1 MEYQKAGSNFFNELY
16 GMLTAFEGPHRR
28 PKDVGDGVITIGV
41 GYNLT
46 TGEDSVRRLT
56 LQQLGLKLEAN
67 TAAQVT
73 PAILLE
79 RGYLKRLIDALKAGP
94 SQIDTL
100 HQIMADR
107 ASKAASDPSFA
118 AYIGSASPRS
128 SFEFSSGVL
137 GDIEMK
143 AVMQEG
149 IKPFAS
155 KVDSKLGY
163 STGNAPDQYQ
173 TSWERAVL
181 ISLAFN
187 GFGAWPSGLT
197 KAIQSGDRAEAW
209 FQIRYLSNYIGSKF
223 SQGTALSVKE
233 QIYFE
238 KNIDK
243 GWAKRRYAEAE
254 IFGLYD
260 KPSAVT
266 EAEAKQIYKMLETH
280 RAEIFAYEKYYGLTP
295 DGSVGLR
302 GNQVAVAASEYQYL
316 VGTKTLVQ
324 SLEPARKAFI
334 EWLNTTL
341 PADKQFTASAIDAI
355 NPAAIYYG
363 GDNVPV
369 QVLDARADDARSGN
383 DLNKNILV
391 GGSGSDILIGGKN
404 DDVLV
409 GRAGLDTYIQT
420 TGDGNDTL
428 IDSDR
433 KGRIILN
440 KAGDTSGNNN
450 SAASLFIG
458 VPGQAN
464 TWKSLD
470 GALTLTRDGPGG
482 NWVLSFEGGSID
494 LGTTLNDGSLGIRRV
509 DALVDPQTN
518 GQPIQG
524 DLKPI
529 DSDPAQQGDQF
540 AADEYGN
547 LVVGTE
553 AEPDRADTLYDRP
566 GNDRIISGGGNDV
579 INATRGGDNV
589 IEAGSGRDWVYGG
602 IGNDIIIGGAGA
614 DILQGGNGNDRL
626 YAGDKITLEQAI
638 TQGRSQSGTGLKGD
652 WLSGNN
658 GDDILVG
665 GADNDV
671 LSGGAGNDLLI
682 GGAGDD
688 DLFGDIDWVP
698 TSLNWSGSLVAN
710 TLAYAPVIGNAHPS
724 GEGADRSGNDIIYAG
739 AGNDRAWGGLG
750 DDILYGEAGSD
761 YLHGNGG
768 NDNLFG
774 GSDDDFLWGD
784 SIELAGDTETEPG
797 DDYLDGGDG
806 NDYLNGGDGNDILIG
821 GKGNDTLVGGKGDD
835 IYLYNKGDGVDTIDD
850 RDGNNITAGYGKN
863 TLLFG
868 AGIKAENIK
877 LKLGSLLLDLGDG
890 DQIHIENFDPQ
901 DAENSVSIDRFEFAD
916 GTTLSAAQL
925 LERGFDIDGVE
936 GDNILTGTSV
946 ADRMRGF
953 GGNDYLYGGK
963 GDDVLDGGGGQN
975 LLMGAEG
982 DDSYIVRSADV
993 ALAPVPEGQPQMLTT
1008 TIDDALGSN
1017 RIRLDVAEQP
1027 LSVVKVNEGYGL
1039 LWAANGGQAGV
1050 HLQNMGTAGHASV
1063 EFSDGRTVTVRQI
1076 VGEGLAQEQ
1085 YVYSNTTGDVLIGG
1099 ALNDSLVGNGQGRS
1113 AARAC
1118 RSVAMK
1124 NITNYWRP
1132 ITAKRQ
1138 FIGNSAAG
1146 KRPRACSWLSA
1157 AAGGKLTGDMD
1168 LACFNV
1174 VIYGSEKN
1182 DKVRGLGGN
1191 DALAGG
1197 EGNDDIEGGD
1207 GNDLIASLT
1216 VNEDILEV
1224 AA

>member
-266 EAEAKQIYKMLETH
+266 EAEAKQVYKMLETH

-494 LGTTLNDGSLGIRRV
+494 LGGSLDQGQLGMRWI
-509 DALVDPQTN
+509 DAPVEPQIN
-518 GQPIQG
+518 GSTLLG
-524 DLKPI
+524 DRKPLTAEELAGQSPT
-529 DSDPAQQGDQF
+529 DVLGNVRTSDTPQV
-540 AADEYGN
+540 N
-547 LVVGTE
+547 
-553 AEPDRADTLYDRP
+553 RADTLS
-566 GNDRIISGGGNDV
+566 GSANNDHIQSLG
-579 INATRGGDNV
+579 
-589 IEAGSGRDWVYGG
+589 
-602 IGNDIIIGGAGA
+602 GNDIIDGKDGDDYIEAGGGR
-614 DILQGGNGNDRL
+614 DRVQGGTGKDVV
-626 YAGDKITLEQAI
+626 
-638 TQGRSQSGTGLKGD
+638 SGGG
-652 WLSGNN
+652 
-658 GDDILVG
+658 VG
-665 GADNDV
+665 GALTD
-671 LSGGAGNDLLI
+671 A
-682 GGAGDD
+682 
-688 DLFGDIDWVP
+688 
-698 TSLNWSGSLVAN
+698 
-710 TLAYAPVIGNAHPS
+710 
-724 GEGADRSGNDIIYAG
+724 
-739 AGNDRAWGGLG
+739 
-750 DDILYGEAGSD
+750 
-761 YLHGNGG
+761 
-768 NDNLFG
+768 
-774 GSDDDFLWGD
+774 
-784 SIELAGDTETEPG
+784 
-797 DDYLDGGDG
+797 
-806 NDYLNGGDGNDILIG
+806 
-821 GKGNDTLVGGKGDD
+821 LVGD
-835 IYLYNKGDGVDTIDD
+835 
-850 RDGNNITAGYGKN
+850 
-863 TLLFG
+863 
-868 AGIKAENIK
+868 
-877 LKLGSLLLDLGDG
+877 
-890 DQIHIENFDPQ
+890 
-901 DAENSVSIDRFEFAD
+901 
-916 GTTLSAAQL
+916 
-925 LERGFDIDGVE
+925 
-936 GDNILTGTSV
+936 
-946 ADRMRGF
+946 
-953 GGNDYLYGGK
+953 
-963 GDDVLDGGGGQN
+963 
-975 LLMGAEG
+975 
-982 DDSYIVRSADV
+982 
-993 ALAPVPEGQPQMLTT
+993 
-1008 TIDDALGSN
+1008 
-1017 RIRLDVAEQP
+1017 
-1027 LSVVKVNEGYGL
+1027 
-1039 LWAANGGQAGV
+1039 
-1050 HLQNMGTAGHASV
+1050 
-1063 EFSDGRTVTVRQI
+1063 
-1076 VGEGLAQEQ
+1076 
-1085 YVYSNTTGDVLIGG
+1085 
-1099 ALNDSLVGNGQGRS
+1099 GQGRS

-1118 RSVAMK
+1118 RSVVMK
-1124 NITNYWRP
+1124 NITNHWRP
-1132 ITAKRQ
+1132 ITGKRQ
-1138 FIGNSAAG
+1138 LIGSTAAD
-1146 KRPRACSWLSA
+1146 KRPGAWLRSSTA
-1157 AAGGKLTGDMD
+1157 HGDAHHGRFKQGGRT
-1168 LACFNV
+1168 
-1174 VIYGSEKN
+1174 
-1182 DKVRGLGGN
+1182 
-1191 DALAGG
+1191 
-1197 EGNDDIEGGD
+1197 
-1207 GNDLIASLT
+1207 
-1216 VNEDILEV
+1216 
-1224 AA
+1224 

>member
-1 MEYQKAGSNFFNELY
+1 
-16 GMLTAFEGPHRR
+16 MLTAFEGPHRR
-28 PKDVGDGVITIGV
+28 AKDVGDGVITIGV

-266 EAEAKQIYKMLETH
+266 EAEAKQVYKMLETH

-428 IDSDR
+428 IDSDG

-450 SAASLFIG
+450 TVASLFIG
-458 VPGQAN
+458 VEGQAN
-464 TWKSLD
+464 IWKSVD

-482 NWVLSFEGGSID
+482 NWLLSFEGGSID
-494 LGTTLNDGSLGIRRV
+494 LGGSLDQGQLSMRWI
-509 DALVDPQTN
+509 DAPVEPQINGSTLLGDRKPLTPEELA
-518 GQPIQG
+518 GQPPKDELGNVRTG
-524 DLKPI
+524 DTP
-529 DSDPAQQGDQF
+529 
-540 AADEYGN
+540 EN
-547 LVVGTE
+547 N
-553 AEPDRADTLYDRP
+553 RADTLS
-566 GNDRIISGGGNDV
+566 GSANNDHIQSLG
-579 INATRGGDNV
+579 
-589 IEAGSGRDWVYGG
+589 
-602 IGNDIIIGGAGA
+602 GNDIIDGKDGDDYIEASGGR
-614 DILQGGNGNDRL
+614 DRVQGGTGKDVV
-626 YAGDKITLEQAI
+626 
-638 TQGRSQSGTGLKGD
+638 SGGG
-652 WLSGNN
+652 
-658 GDDILVG
+658 VG
-665 GADNDV
+665 GALTD
-671 LSGGAGNDLLI
+671 A
-682 GGAGDD
+682 
-688 DLFGDIDWVP
+688 
-698 TSLNWSGSLVAN
+698 
-710 TLAYAPVIGNAHPS
+710 
-724 GEGADRSGNDIIYAG
+724 
-739 AGNDRAWGGLG
+739 
-750 DDILYGEAGSD
+750 
-761 YLHGNGG
+761 
-768 NDNLFG
+768 
-774 GSDDDFLWGD
+774 
-784 SIELAGDTETEPG
+784 
-797 DDYLDGGDG
+797 
-806 NDYLNGGDGNDILIG
+806 
-821 GKGNDTLVGGKGDD
+821 LVGD
-835 IYLYNKGDGVDTIDD
+835 
-850 RDGNNITAGYGKN
+850 
-863 TLLFG
+863 
-868 AGIKAENIK
+868 
-877 LKLGSLLLDLGDG
+877 
-890 DQIHIENFDPQ
+890 
-901 DAENSVSIDRFEFAD
+901 
-916 GTTLSAAQL
+916 
-925 LERGFDIDGVE
+925 
-936 GDNILTGTSV
+936 
-946 ADRMRGF
+946 
-953 GGNDYLYGGK
+953 
-963 GDDVLDGGGGQN
+963 
-975 LLMGAEG
+975 
-982 DDSYIVRSADV
+982 
-993 ALAPVPEGQPQMLTT
+993 
-1008 TIDDALGSN
+1008 
-1017 RIRLDVAEQP
+1017 
-1027 LSVVKVNEGYGL
+1027 
-1039 LWAANGGQAGV
+1039 
-1050 HLQNMGTAGHASV
+1050 
-1063 EFSDGRTVTVRQI
+1063 
-1076 VGEGLAQEQ
+1076 
-1085 YVYSNTTGDVLIGG
+1085 
-1099 ALNDSLVGNGQGRS
+1099 GQGRS

-1118 RSVAMK
+1118 RSVVMK
-1124 NITNYWRP
+1124 NLTNHWRP
-1132 ITAKRQ
+1132 I
-1138 FIGNSAAG
+1138 AG
-1146 KRPRACSWLSA
+1146 KRQLIGSTA
-1157 AAGGKLTGDMD
+1157 A
-1168 LACFNV
+1168 
-1174 VIYGSEKN
+1174 
-1182 DKVRGLGGN
+1182 DKRQRTRGPGHG
-1191 DALAGG
+1191 
-1197 EGNDDIEGGD
+1197 
-1207 GNDLIASLT
+1207 
-1216 VNEDILEV
+1216 
-1224 AA
+1224 